1 MSELVDASA
10 STSQPTRHS
19 PMYAWIFESPLPLT
33 IALATVGLALLVRG
47 RMQQSRALAIAGG
60 VSVLLAVAV
69 FFAGRLVTSPG
80 EHAARTTEA
89 LVDRAVAGDVEAAIA
104 LFTDDAVLNYGT
116 REAPSVS
123 IRDIRAALESLRGRN
138 RIESN
143 RITDLD
149 FVTLDERTG
158 EVELSCSTAVARG
171 DSAVPTRWILR
182 VRQVGDAWRIDRLT
196 FRALFGRAPSP
207 GIWR

>member
-1 MSELVDASA
+1 
-10 STSQPTRHS
+10 
-19 PMYAWIFESPLPLT
+19 MYAWIFESPLPLT

-47 RMQQSRALAIAGG
+47 RTQQSRPLAIAGG
-60 VSVLLAVAV
+60 VSILLAIAV
-69 FFAGRLVTSPG
+69 FFAGRMVTSPG

-89 LVDRAVAGDVEAAIA
+89 LVDRAVAGDVEGAIA

-158 EVELSCSTAVARG
+158 EVELSCSTAIARG
-171 DSAVPTRWILR
+171 DAAVPTRWILR

>member
-1 MSELVDASA
+1 
-10 STSQPTRHS
+10 
-19 PMYAWIFESPLPLT
+19 MYAWIFESPLPLT
-33 IALATVGLALLVRG
+33 IVLAAIGLALFVRG
-47 RMQQSRALAIAGG
+47 RTHGMRALAIGG
-60 VSVLLAVAV
+60 FVSLLLAGAV
-69 FFAGRLVTSPG
+69 FLAGRMVTSPG
-80 EHAARTTEA
+80 EHAARTAEA
-89 LVDRAVAGDVEAAIA
+89 LVDRAVAGDVDAAIL
-104 LFTDDAVLNYGT
+104 LFTDDAVLNYGS

-196 FRALFGRAPSP
+196 FRSLFGRAPSP